1 MQQLLKNYQLAV
13 AVEMHLHPDLR
24 ARLHTLRDI
33 VTVFEANS
41 HDPVGTLTSLHRK
54 QLAAL
59 VWLQRCKVAAGVYN
73 LPLLS
78 PTFCEM
84 IRTETADWPFTG
96 NSQEPEHLRCPEA
109 VLHEV
114 CPQLG
119 RTVWELFRAALGPV
133 YTLIHGTV
141 PTAVAAAQLTRYT
154 LQRNSLGGWHQDEDS
169 DFTAVVELA
178 PELHIGGGTDVM
190 SAPLTVTSVPTL
202 AKGHALLFCG
212 KTTHHRGR
220 PITEGVRDL
229 LVYWT
234 EAK

>member
-1 MQQLLKNYQLAV
+1 MQQLLKNHQLAV
-13 AVEMHLHPDLR
+13 AVEMYLHPDLR
-24 ARLHTLRDI
+24 TRLDTLRDM
-33 VTVFEANS
+33 VTVFEQKLHA
-41 HDPVGTLTSLHRK
+41 PEATLATLSRK

-59 VWLQRCKVAAGVYN
+59 VWLQRRQVAPGVYDI
-73 LPLLS
+73 PLLS
-78 PTFCEM
+78 PTFCDM
-84 IRTETADWPFTG
+84 IRQETSQWPFTG
-96 NSQEPEHLRCPEA
+96 NSQEPAHLRCPEA

-154 LQRNSLGGWHQDEDS
+154 LERNSLGGWHQDEDS

-178 PELHIGGGTDVM
+178 PELHTGGGADVM
-190 SAPLTVTSVPTL
+190 SAPLTITSVPTL

-229 LVYWT
+229 LVFWT
-234 EAK
+234 ESK

>member
-1 MQQLLKNYQLAV
+1 MQQLLKNHQLAV
-13 AVEMHLHPDLR
+13 SVAMYVHPSLRKHLD
-24 ARLHTLRDI
+24 TLRDI
-33 VTVFEANS
+33 APVFEANKQ
-41 HDPVGTLTSLHRK
+41 DPITTLQGLTRK
-54 QLAAL
+54 QLGAL
-59 VWLQRCKVAAGVYN
+59 VWLDSRRVAPGVYDI
-73 LPLLS
+73 PLLS
-78 PTFCEM
+78 PTLCDM
-84 IRTETADWPFTG
+84 IRNETAEWPFNG
-96 NSQEPEHLRCPEA
+96 NPQEPEHLRCPEA

-119 RTVWELFRAALGPV
+119 RTLWEIFRAATAPV
-133 YTLIHGTV
+133 YTLLHGTV
-141 PTAVAAAQLTRYT
+141 PVNPSAVQLTRYT
-154 LQRNSLGGWHQDEDS
+154 LDRNSLGGWHQDEDS

-178 PELHIGGGTDVM
+178 PELHTGGGTDVM

-234 EAK
+234 ESK

>member
-1 MQQLLKNYQLAV
+1 MQLLKNHQLAV
-13 AVEMHLHPDLR
+13 AVEMYLHADLR
-24 ARLHTLRDI
+24 TQLGTLRE
-33 VTVFEANS
+33 VQTLLEKNNLE
-41 HDPVGTLTSLHRK
+41 PGTTLQKLTRK
-54 QLAAL
+54 QLASL
-59 VWLQRCKVAAGVYN
+59 VWLQRCKVTPGVYN
-73 LPLLS
+73 IPLLS
-78 PTFCEM
+78 PMFCDM
-84 IRTETADWPFTG
+84 IRQETSQWPFTG

-119 RTVWELFRAALGPV
+119 RTLWELFRAATAPV
-133 YTLIHGTV
+133 YALLHGTA
-141 PTAVAAAQLTRYT
+141 PASPSAVQLTRYT
-154 LQRNSLGGWHQDEDS
+154 LERNSLGGWHQDEDS

-178 PELHIGGGTDVM
+178 PELHTGGGTDVM

-229 LVYWT
+229 LVFWT
-234 EAK
+234 ESK

>member
-1 MQQLLKNYQLAV
+1 MQLLKNYQLAV
-13 AVEMHLHPDLR
+13 AVEMYLHADLR
-24 ARLHTLRDI
+24 TQLGMLREVQTL
-33 VTVFEANS
+33 FEKNNFE
-41 HDPVGTLTSLHRK
+41 PGTTLQKLTRK
-54 QLAAL
+54 QLASL
-59 VWLQRCKVAAGVYN
+59 VWLQRCKVTPGVN
-73 LPLLS
+73 NIPLLS
-78 PTFCEM
+78 PTFCDM
-84 IRTETADWPFTG
+84 IRQETSQWPFTG

-119 RTVWELFRAALGPV
+119 RTLWELFRAATAPV
-133 YTLIHGTV
+133 YALLHGTA
-141 PTAVAAAQLTRYT
+141 PARPSAVQLTRYT
-154 LQRNSLGGWHQDEDS
+154 LERNSLGGWHQDEDS

-178 PELHIGGGTDVM
+178 PELHTGGGTDVM

-229 LVYWT
+229 LVLWT
-234 EAK
+234 ETK

>member
-1 MQQLLKNYQLAV
+1 MQLLKNHQLAV
-13 AVEMHLHPDLR
+13 AVEMHLHADLR
-24 ARLHTLRDI
+24 TQLGTLRE
-33 VTVFEANS
+33 VQTLFEKNNFEPGTTVRE
-41 HDPVGTLTSLHRK
+41 LTRK

-59 VWLQRCKVAAGVYN
+59 VWLQRRAVTPGVYN
-73 LPLLS
+73 IPLLS

-154 LQRNSLGGWHQDEDS
+154 LERNSLGGWHQDEDS

-178 PELHIGGGTDVM
+178 PELHTGGGTDVM

-234 EAK
+234 ETK